1 MTMEGS
7 QTQVEY
13 IALEVFKHDKPVTY
27 HSLSRAL
34 NIHVNEAKQVL
45 NEFYRKNEG
54 KLIASWIITGY
65 KNDKLTVQLVSN
77 EGLSETMDLFA
88 KINTIH
94 IYCIYLNTS
103 KLSNFDISLHELNY
117 PSKLSDMDSYYKHG
131 MIQGPEIIKIEP
143 PLQQSTPLNKSPKMV
158 SSVTPTAEKLA
169 KQVKS
174 SGLTSGYVSRKNQK
188 KPDPIVPSKR
198 SSLPANS
205 GYVYKSRKLQV
216 NHPKERVIISN
227 SNEDEVMDDID
238 VQKKSQNTTDLEKLF
253 ESDFSDEE
261 PREREQD
268 EKVNVQEQEQEKNR
282 LESVDIEMEDVEE
295 STESKSG
302 SIPDAFEEREPEQE
316 PEQEP
321 EEVVQTIDEDGYIIT
336 ARKKTTAK
344 PQPRKPTKQRP
355 TLTPNKKDG
364 KKKQASLMS
373 FFGQK

>member
-1 MTMEGS
+1 MEGS

-77 EGLSETMDLFA
+77 EGLSETMEIFA

-131 MIQGPEIIKIEP
+131 MIKGPEIIKIEP
-143 PLQQSTPLNKSPKMV
+143 PLPQSTPLNKSPKKV
-158 SSVTPTAEKLA
+158 SSVTPTAGEKLA

-188 KPDPIVPSKR
+188 KADPIVPSKR
-198 SSLPANS
+198 LSLPANS

-216 NHPKERVIISN
+216 NQPKERVIISN
-227 SNEDEVMDDID
+227 SNEDEVMDEVD
-238 VQKKSQNTTDLEKLF
+238 VQKKSENTTDLEKLF

-261 PREREQD
+261 PRERELD
-268 EKVNVQEQEQEKNR
+268 EKDNVQEQEQENNR

-302 SIPDAFEEREPEQE
+302 SIPDTIEEKE

-355 TLTPNKKDG
+355 TLIPNKKDG